1 MATFQGNDELDY
13 RNDDFNDDSSSG
25 ASSENSLA
33 NLQIIRNHVDTFILS
48 MLSKNDCYGYEIM
61 KEIDNRTHGKYNLK
75 QPTL

>member
-48 MLSKNDCYGYEIM
+48 MLSKNGC
-61 KEIDNRTHGKYNLK
+61 
-75 QPTL
+75 